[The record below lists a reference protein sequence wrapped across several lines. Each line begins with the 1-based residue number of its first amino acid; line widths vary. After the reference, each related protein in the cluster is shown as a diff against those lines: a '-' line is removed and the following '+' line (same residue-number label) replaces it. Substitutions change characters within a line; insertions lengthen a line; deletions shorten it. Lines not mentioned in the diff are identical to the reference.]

1 MITLKVDEAYAF
13 DYLSILE
20 VKKTFY
26 PQKDWPE
33 INECIKHIISQI
45 GQDLFDEIY
54 KSKEYHEM
62 VLINSET
69 FKLVD
74 LAKDNKC
81 SAKDVDIYNY
91 KRFKAKLALQNK
103 FFKTI
108 VQETKIGYDNH
119 E

>member
-20 VKKTFY
+20 VKKIFH
-26 PQKDWPE
+26 PHKEWAE
-33 INECIKHIISQI
+33 INECIKHIIPQI
-45 GQDLFDEIY
+45 GQDLFDKIY
-54 KSKEYHEM
+54 NSEEYREM

-74 LAKDNKC
+74 LAKENKC

-91 KRFKAKLALQNK
+91 KRFKAKIALQNK

-108 VQETKIGYDNH
+108 VQETKIGYGNH